1 MNSDELTTRIDDIE
15 QELNRN
21 MRTIKQITIVCMVI
35 VLGILIELG
44 FLSFN
49 AYYMNR
55 PVNMTTICN
64 CSNYLDE
71 MVDTVVDN
79 TNYLYSNYAPD
90 SFLNSPLSSLYS
102 R

>member
-1 MNSDELTTRIDDIE
+1 MNPDELTTRIDDIE

-21 MRTIKQITIVCMVI
+21 MRIIKQTTIVCMVI
-35 VLGILIELG
+35 VFGILIELG
-44 FLSFN
+44 FLSYN
-49 AYYMNR
+49 AYYMSR
-55 PVNMTTICN
+55 PLNVTTVCN
-64 CSNYLDE
+64 CTDYLGD

-79 TNYLYSNYAPD
+79 TNYLYSSYAPD